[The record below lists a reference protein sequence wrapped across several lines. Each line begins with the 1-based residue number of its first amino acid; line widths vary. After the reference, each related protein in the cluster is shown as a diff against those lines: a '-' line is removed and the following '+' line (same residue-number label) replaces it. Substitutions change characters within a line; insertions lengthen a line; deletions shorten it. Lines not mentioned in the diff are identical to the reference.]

1 MSLLEPVFWISVG
14 AVLYSNFG
22 YPLVLLAIAAPRR
35 TAPRPEPT
43 PDVSLPSVAVLVAAY
58 NEERHIAER
67 VRNLLTLDYPAD
79 RLHIFVGSDGSTDRS
94 IALLRDM
101 ASDRVHVADFARRRG
116 KASVLN
122 DLVMLATQEI
132 LVFTDANTSF
142 KPDVLRQ
149 LVRHFTLPGVGC
161 VCGELRLVGDGGDN
175 QDHVY
180 WRYERMLKYYESSIG
195 ALLGANGGVYALRRT
210 AYRPIPADTIV
221 DDLWISL
228 QVLEAGQRCVYAHDA
243 VAFES
248 APERIADEFRRR
260 VRIGMGNYQALRRF
274 AGLLHPRHGAV
285 AFTFLSHKVM
295 RWLVPHAMMLA
306 LACNFLLAD
315 RPLYAALLAGQ
326 IAFYASAWIGWRCS
340 SRGITPRL
348 LRVPLFFVSMN
359 LGLLLGWWQYLRGRA
374 SGVWVRTAR

>member
-1 MSLLEPVFWISVG
+1 M
-14 AVLYSNFG
+14 
-22 YPLVLLAIAAPRR
+22 
-35 TAPRPEPT
+35 
-43 PDVSLPSVAVLVAAY
+43 
-58 NEERHIAER
+58 
-67 VRNLLTLDYPAD
+67 
-79 RLHIFVGSDGSTDRS
+79 
-94 IALLRDM
+94 
-101 ASDRVHVADFARRRG
+101 
-116 KASVLN
+116 
-122 DLVMLATQEI
+122 
-132 LVFTDANTSF
+132 
-142 KPDVLRQ
+142 
-149 LVRHFTLPGVGC
+149 
-161 VCGELRLVGDGGDN
+161 
-175 QDHVY
+175 
-180 WRYERMLKYYESSIG
+180 
-195 ALLGANGGVYALRRT
+195 
-210 AYRPIPADTIV
+210 
-221 DDLWISL
+221 

-306 LACNFLLAD
+306 LASNVLLAD
-315 RPLYAALLAGQ
+315 QPLYAALLAGQ
-326 IAFYASAWIGWRCS
+326 IAFYTSAWIGWRCS